1 MINRLK
7 EWLEEHS
14 KRLYAVLG
22 IIILLAVGVPVIHY
36 VIGQRVKYDW
46 GYSEFGKPESKQPL
60 GAFYVK
66 QYLKETLGYE
76 VIDDKE
82 KAERLWKSG
91 KCNVVECSNKEI
103 KESYIRRGTNV
114 VYVVGGYLAAY
125 HIKVEA
131 NNYFDID
138 AFREEGDNKA
148 KKAALYKPGGKQRG
162 DAELYLWDNML
173 NFYFLSLDSKSKRL
187 LVDER
192 DNCYAIRRKMGKGTV
207 TLVGSRFLVSNYALS
222 KEDTRKAFEEMVEG
236 TFDKSK
242 PVYIEYQ
249 DIVPVGREYD
259 EPEEESAFTVLL
271 KNPKTALAMY
281 IMVGVLLL
289 FVVMNSRRRRAPVA
303 DAPRDKNMSISYV
316 RHIATL
322 YDANSD
328 YKELLII
335 EQREL
340 LYKLRKDF
348 RFEPSTSDYT
358 LPSQYA
364 SLVARTKGWNEEQF
378 LALTRYMEELTSR
391 TGAVS
396 RKEYEYCMR
405 TLQDPPR
412 PSPPAPSRRR
422 EGE

>member
-36 VIGQRVKYDW
+36 VVGQRVKYDW
-46 GYSEFGKPESKQPL
+46 GHYEFAKKESKQPL

-66 QYLKETLGYE
+66 QYLEETLGYE
-76 VIDDKE
+76 IIDDKK

-91 KCNVVECSNKEI
+91 KCNVLEYCNRDLKQSDVK
-103 KESYIRRGTNV
+103 KGTNV
-114 VYVVGGYLAAY
+114 LHLADGCESY
-125 HIKVEA
+125 YDINTRPYKYFMIDDFKEQDESIKKVP
-131 NNYFDID
+131 
-138 AFREEGDNKA
+138 
-148 KKAALYKPGGKQRG
+148 LYKPGGKQRG
-162 DAELYLWDNML
+162 DAELHIWNNML
-173 NFYFLSLDSKSKRL
+173 GYYFLPTDVKLEQL
-187 LVDER
+187 LVDDR
-192 DNCYAIRRKMGKGTV
+192 DCCYAIRLKMGKGTV
-207 TLVGSRFLVSNYALS
+207 TLVGSKFLVSNYALS

-242 PVYIEYQ
+242 PVYIDYIDRGFEDGEF
-249 DIVPVGREYD
+249 DI
-259 EPEEESAFTVLL
+259 PEEESAFIVLL
-271 KNPKTALAMY
+271 QNPKTALAMY

-378 LALTRYMEELTSR
+378 VTLTRYMEELTSR
-391 TGAVS
+391 DGAVS
-396 RKEYEYCMR
+396 RKEYEYCMKMI
-405 TLQDPPR
+405 
-412 PSPPAPSRRR
+412 
-422 EGE
+422 EYINI